1 MNFNFWL
8 GNHTPAGQRSLED
21 VIAIVGH
28 MAIALGHRA
37 MWDPKNDDLITAG
50 GYNIIVEGFNDSV
63 VAFVAEW
70 HGRGARFVCLATEE
84 PVEGVGFNHQAK
96 GEMAKRQADFVK
108 AAPYLDAIWH
118 LVPGQGVTD
127 WYAQYAPSAYVE
139 LGYAKTLVR
148 SETQREPA
156 YDFGFYGTMSRRRE
170 RLLKKLAA
178 AAGKTKAVRIM
189 ADFGSQVDRDRAM
202 QEAKIIVQIR
212 KFDEMGLISSSRC
225 NTALCLGRPVIA
237 EPHDE
242 GLTQCWS
249 EVIKITKSDQ
259 EFLDIALA
267 SRGAWRGVHA
277 GQFER
282 FQKKLTPEFC
292 IGKALSDLGI
302 GNSKIAA

>member
-1 MNFNFWL
+1 MNLNFWL

-28 MAIALGHRA
+28 QLMALGHRA

-50 GYNIIVEGFNDSV
+50 GVNVIVEGFNDNIV
-63 VAFVAEW
+63 DFVAEW
-70 HGRGARFVCLATEE
+70 HGKGARFICLATEE
-84 PVEGVGFNHQAK
+84 PVEGVGFNHQAT

-108 AAPYLDAIWH
+108 VAPYLDAIWH
-118 LVPGQGVTD
+118 LVPGQNVTD

-170 RLLKKLAA
+170 RLLKKLANA
-178 AAGKTKAVRIM
+178 TNRQKAVRVM

-202 QEAKIIVQIR
+202 QEAKVIIQIR
-212 KFDEMGLISSSRC
+212 KFDEMGLVSSSRC
-225 NTALCLGRPVIA
+225 NTALCLGRPVVA
-237 EPHDE
+237 EPHEIELMKPWADVVKFARTDE
-242 GLTQCWS
+242 
-249 EVIKITKSDQ
+249 
-259 EFLDIALA
+259 EFISLALA
-267 SRGAWRGVHA
+267 TRGAWRGVHA

-282 FQKKLTPEFC
+282 FRAKFTPEVC
-292 IGKALSDLGI
+292 VGPALKLLE
-302 GNSKIAA
+302 NAARLAA